1 MIARHGCFPTDVDS
15 PKEELGTGKGLLAE
29 GGLFEEGDGLR
40 GLFVDG
46 DGLVDEGDGLFTD
59 EGNLL
64 AGEAALLAEEGAVLA
79 EDDSLVEE
87 GDESCAS
94 DNSFSAEKVNRAA
107 ERAGCF
113 DSLRTIGSETG
124 LEGALD

>member
-1 MIARHGCFPTDVDS
+1 MTARHGFCPTDVDS
-15 PKEELGTGKGLLAE
+15 PKEELGTEKGLLAE
-29 GGLFEEGDGLR
+29 SGLVEEGDGLR
-40 GLFVDG
+40 GLFVEG
-46 DGLVDEGDGLFTD
+46 DDLVDGGDGLFTD

-64 AGEAALLAEEGAVLA
+64 AREAALLAEE
-79 EDDSLVEE
+79 DSLVEE
-87 GDESCAS
+87 DDESCAS

-113 DSLRTIGSETG
+113 GSLRTIGFETG